1 LVGYLYC
8 LWWKSLQGARMPIAD
23 PITDA
28 VLAGIAV
35 ISADAI
41 ICIDESQRIT
51 FFNEGAEQIFGYRRD
66 EAMGQPIEMLIPER
80 FRSIHHSHVEKFG
93 HSSVKARRMGE
104 RSAISGLRKNGEEFP
119 AEAAISHLRS
129 GQHGVYSVVLRDIT
143 VRRRAEEH
151 QRFLAEA
158 GEILASSLGA
168 GETIRNVARIAVPT
182 LADAAII
189 SVFHSGTL
197 RGVATAHVDPSRAG
211 DLRLLREENPLDLR
225 GSHPAAEVIRTGRA
239 VSIPD
244 SKTAELRLV
253 SFLNDAGAIF
263 ADAPVSSALVLPLV
277 ARGQLLGVMELYT
290 LHRTLDQDDVIL
302 AEDMSRRAAL
312 AIDNARLHEQVTLGL
327 RARDDMIG
335 IVSHDLRNPVN
346 AVKMLTGA
354 ILGTERSTPLPLDV
368 IEYSTIIRQAS
379 EQMDSLIRDL
389 LDVTRIEAGRLNVE
403 TAPAEV
409 GELLNDALGTL
420 SPVANAKSIHLRFST
435 EQGLP
440 MVSVD
445 RERIRQA
452 LSNLIGN
459 SVKFSPAGSTITLR
473 AERADDHVVVS
484 VSDQGPGMNDEQL
497 SHAFDRFWQ
506 SRRTDREGAGLGLTI
521 TRGIIEAHSGRIWA
535 ESKVG
540 EGSKFSFT
548 LKIA

>member
-1 LVGYLYC
+1 
-8 LWWKSLQGARMPIAD
+8 MPIAD

-66 EAMGQPIEMLIPER
+66 EAMGQPIEMLIPAR
-80 FRSIHHSHVEKFG
+80 FRAAHHSHVERFG

-104 RSAISGLRKNGEEFP
+104 RNEISGLRKNGEEFP
-119 AEAAISHLRS
+119 AEAAISHLHS
-129 GQHGVYSVVLRDIT
+129 GQNGVYSVVLRDIT
-143 VRRRAEEH
+143 LRRRTEQH

-158 GEILASSLGA
+158 GEVLSSSLGA

-189 SVFHSGTL
+189 SVFHGGTL
-197 RGVATAHVDPSRAG
+197 RGVATAHVDPSRAE
-211 DLRLLREENPLDLR
+211 DLRLLREENPLDPR

-239 VSIPD
+239 LSIPD
-244 SKTAELRLV
+244 SKTAEPRLV
-253 SFLNDAGAIF
+253 SFLSDAGAIF
-263 ADAPVSSALVLPLV
+263 ADAPVASALVLPLV

-290 LHRTLDQDDVIL
+290 LQRTLDQDDVIL

-354 ILGTERSTPLPLDV
+354 ILGTERTTQLPLDV

-403 TAPAEV
+403 TAPAQV

-420 SPVANAKSIHLRFST
+420 SPVANAKSIDLRLSAAPD
-435 EQGLP
+435 LP

-459 SVKFSPAGSTITLR
+459 SVKFSPAGSVIDLR
-473 AERADDHVVVS
+473 AERRDGEVVIS
-484 VSDQGPGMNDEQL
+484 VSDSGPGMNEEQL

-521 TRGIIEAHSGRIWA
+521 TRGIIEAHGGRIWA

-540 EGSKFSFT
+540 EGSTFRFT
-548 LKIA
+548 LPIASG

>member
-1 LVGYLYC
+1 
-8 LWWKSLQGARMPIAD
+8 MPIAD

-51 FFNEGAEQIFGYRRD
+51 FFNEGAERIFGYGRN
-66 EAMGQPIEMLIPER
+66 EALGQPIEMLIPARHRAAHHDHVER
-80 FRSIHHSHVEKFG
+80 FGRSAVQ
-93 HSSVKARRMGE
+93 ARRMGE
-104 RSAISGLRKNGEEFP
+104 RSEISGVRKNGEEFP
-119 AEAAISHLRS
+119 AEAAISQIGNEQGR
-129 GQHGVYSVVLRDIT
+129 VYSVVLRDIT
-143 VRRRAEEH
+143 LRRRVEQN

-158 GEILASSLGA
+158 GEVLASSLGA
-168 GETIRNVARIAVPT
+168 NETIRNVARIAVPT
-182 LADAAII
+182 LADAAIV
-189 SVFHSGTL
+189 SVFHGDIH
-197 RGVATAHVDPSRAG
+197 RGVAVAHINRSRAEA
-211 DLRLLREENPLDLR
+211 LQVLREESPVDLR
-225 GSHPAAEVIRTGRA
+225 GSHAVAEVIRTGRTLT
-239 VSIPD
+239 IID
-244 SKTAELRLV
+244 SQTTEPRLV
-253 SFLNDAGAIF
+253 ALLSDSGTIF
-263 ADAPVSSALVLPLV
+263 ADAPVSSAVVLPLV

-290 LHRTLDQDDVIL
+290 VQRKLDPDDVAL
-302 AEDMSRRAAL
+302 AEDVSRRAAL

-368 IEYSTIIRQAS
+368 VEYSTIIRQAS

-389 LDVTRIEAGRLNVE
+389 LDVTRIEAGRLKVE
-403 TAPAEV
+403 TSPAEV
-409 GELLNDALGTL
+409 TELLNDALRTL
-420 SPVANAKSIHLRFST
+420 SPVANAKSIDLRFST

-459 SVKFSPAGSTITLR
+459 SVKFSPRGSVIDLR
-473 AERADDHVVVS
+473 AERRDNEVVVS
-484 VSDQGPGMNDEQL
+484 VSDRGPGMNEEQL
-497 SHAFDRFWQ
+497 SHAVDRFWQ
-506 SRRTDREGAGLGLTI
+506 SRRTDREGAGLGLAI
-521 TRGIIEAHSGRIWA
+521 TRGIIEAHGGKIWV
-535 ESKVG
+535 ESKEG

-548 LKIA
+548 LGTTEKSG

>member
-1 LVGYLYC
+1 
-8 LWWKSLQGARMPIAD
+8 MPIAD
-23 PITDA
+23 PVTDA

-41 ICIDESQRIT
+41 ICIDEKERIT
-51 FFNEGAEQIFGYRRD
+51 FFNEGAEQIFGYTRE
-66 EAMGQPIEMLIPER
+66 EAAGRPIEMLIPAR
-80 FRSIHHSHVEKFG
+80 FRATHHSHVEKFG
-93 HSSVKARRMGE
+93 RSSVKARRMGE
-104 RSAISGLRKNGEEFP
+104 RSEISGLRKNGEEFP

-129 GQHGVYSVVLRDIT
+129 GDIGVYSVVLRDIT
-143 VRRRAEEH
+143 RRRRTEQH

-182 LADAAII
+182 LSDAAIV
-189 SVFHSGTL
+189 SVFHGGL
-197 RGVATAHVDPSRAG
+197 LHGVATAHVDPSRAE
-211 DLRLLREENPLDLR
+211 DLRLLREDNPLDLR

-239 VSIPD
+239 LCIPD
-244 SKTAELRLV
+244 SKTAEPRLA
-253 SFLNDAGAIF
+253 SFLSDAGAIF

-277 ARGQLLGVMELYT
+277 GRGQLLGVMELYT
-290 LHRTLDQDDVIL
+290 LKRTLDQDDVVL
-302 AEDMSRRAAL
+302 AEDLSRRAAL

-409 GELLNDALGTL
+409 DELLNDALGTL
-420 SPVANAKSIHLRFST
+420 SPVANAKSIGLRLST

-459 SVKFSPAGSTITLR
+459 SVKFSPAGTAITLR
-473 AERADDHVVVS
+473 AERADDHVIVS
-484 VSDQGPGMNDEQL
+484 VSDQGPGMTDEQL

-506 SRRTDREGAGLGLTI
+506 SRRTDREGAGLGLAI
-521 TRGIIEAHSGRIWA
+521 TRGIVEAHGGKIWV

-540 EGSKFSFT
+540 DGSTFHFT
-548 LKIA
+548 LPLAVA

>member
-1 LVGYLYC
+1 
-8 LWWKSLQGARMPIAD
+8 MPIAD

-41 ICIDESQRIT
+41 ICIDESQKIT
-51 FFNEGAEQIFGYRRD
+51 FFNEGAERIFGYRRD
-66 EAMGQPIEMLIPER
+66 EAVGHPIEMLIPER
-80 FRSIHHSHVEKFG
+80 FRATHHSHVERFG
-93 HSSVKARRMGE
+93 HSSIKARSMGE
-104 RSAISGLRKNGEEFP
+104 RSEISGLRKNGEEFP
-119 AEAAISHLRS
+119 AEAAISHLRGKES
-129 GQHGVYSVVLRDIT
+129 GVYSVVLRDIT
-143 VRRRAEEH
+143 LRRRAEQN

-182 LADAAII
+182 LADAAIV

-197 RGVATAHVDPSRAG
+197 RGVATAHVDPARAE
-211 DLRLLREENPLDLR
+211 DLRLLREDNPLDLR
-225 GSHPAAEVIRTGRA
+225 GAHPAAEVIRTGRA
-239 VSIPD
+239 VSIPN
-244 SKTAELRLV
+244 SQAAEPRLA
-253 SFLNDAGAIF
+253 SFLSDAGAIF

-277 ARGQLLGVMELYT
+277 ARGQLLGVMEFYT
-290 LHRTLDQDDVIL
+290 LQRTLDKDDVIL

-312 AIDNARLHEQVTLGL
+312 AIDNARLHEQVTIGL

-346 AVKMLTGA
+346 AVKMLAGA
-354 ILGTERSTPLPLDV
+354 ILGAERSAGLPLDV
-368 IEYSTIIRQAS
+368 VEYSTIIRQAA

-389 LDVTRIEAGRLNVE
+389 LDVTRIEAGQLNVE
-403 TAPAEV
+403 TAPTDV
-409 GELLNDALGTL
+409 TELLNDALGTL
-420 SPVANAKSIHLRFST
+420 TPVATGKSIELRLSAKRP
-435 EQGLP
+435 LP

-452 LSNLIGN
+452 ISNLIGN
-459 SVKFSPAGSTITLR
+459 SVKFSPAGSVIDLR
-473 AERADDHVVVS
+473 AEKTDDHVMVS
-484 VSDQGPGMNDEQL
+484 VSDQGPGMNEEQL

-506 SRRTDREGAGLGLTI
+506 SRRTDREGTGLGLTI
-521 TRGIIEAHSGRIWA
+521 TRGIIEAHGGRIWA

-540 EGSKFSFT
+540 EGSTFRFT
-548 LKIA
+548 LPLAPG

>member
-1 LVGYLYC
+1 
-8 LWWKSLQGARMPIAD
+8 MPVAD
-23 PITDA
+23 PITDE

-51 FFNEGAEQIFGYRRD
+51 FFNEGAERIFGYRRH
-66 EAMGQPIEMLIPER
+66 EALGQPIELLIPGR
-80 FRSIHHSHVEKFG
+80 FRAIHHSHVERFAR
-93 HSSVKARRMGE
+93 SPIQARRMGE
-104 RSAISGLRKNGEEFP
+104 RSEISGIRKNGEEFP
-119 AEAAISHLRS
+119 AEAAISHLGGAGKR
-129 GQHGVYSVVLRDIT
+129 VYSVVLRDIT
-143 VRRRAEEH
+143 LRRRTEQN

-168 GETIRNVARIAVPT
+168 DETIRNVTRVAVPT
-182 LADAAII
+182 LADAAVV
-189 SVFHSGTL
+189 SVFRDGIA
-197 RGVATAHVDPSRAG
+197 RGVATAHIDPLRAE
-211 DLRLLREENPLDLR
+211 DLQLLREEAPIDLK
-225 GSHPAAEVIRTGRA
+225 GSHPVAEVIRTGRA
-239 VSIPD
+239 LSILD
-244 SKTAELRLV
+244 SKKAEPRFANLLA
-253 SFLNDAGAIF
+253 DAGPIF
-263 ADAPVSSALVLPLV
+263 GDTGVTAALVLPLV

-290 LHRTLDQDDVIL
+290 LNRKLDGDDVIL

-354 ILGTERSTPLPLDV
+354 ILGTERSSPLPLDV

-389 LDVTRIEAGRLNVE
+389 LDVTRIEAGALKVE
-403 TAPAEV
+403 TTPTDV
-409 GELLNDALGTL
+409 GELLEDALGTL
-420 SPVANAKSIHLRFST
+420 SPVANEKSIQLELST
-435 EQGLP
+435 DSGLP
-440 MVSVD
+440 MVAAD

-459 SVKFSPAGSTITLR
+459 SVKFSPRGTVIDLHAGR
-473 AERADDHVVVS
+473 KDGEVVVS
-484 VSDQGPGMNDEQL
+484 VCDRGPGMNEEQL
-497 SHAFDRFWQ
+497 SHVFDRFWQ

-521 TRGIIEAHSGRIWA
+521 TRGIIEAHGGRIWV
-535 ESKVG
+535 ESR
-540 EGSKFSFT
+540 EGSGTKFFFT
-548 LKIA
+548 LRATD

>member
-1 LVGYLYC
+1 MTV
-8 LWWKSLQGARMPIAD
+8 AD

-41 ICIDESQRIT
+41 ICIDETQRIT
-51 FFNEGAEQIFGYRRD
+51 FFNEGAERIFGYRRS
-66 EAMGQPIEMLIPER
+66 EALGQQIEVLIPAR
-80 FRSIHHSHVEKFG
+80 FRASHHGHVEKFG
-93 HSSVKARRMGE
+93 HSHIQARRMGE
-104 RSAISGLRKNGEEFP
+104 RSEISGLRKNGEEFP
-119 AEAAISHLRS
+119 AEAAISHLGNPGNR
-129 GQHGVYSVVLRDIT
+129 VYSVVLRDIT
-143 VRRRAEEH
+143 FRRRAEQN

-158 GEILASSLGA
+158 GEVLSSSLGA
-168 GETIRNVARIAVPT
+168 SETIRNVARIAVPT
-182 LADAAII
+182 LGDAAIV
-189 SVFHSGTL
+189 SVFHDGTA
-197 RGVATAHVDPSRAG
+197 RGIATAHVDSRRAE
-211 DLRLLREENPLDLR
+211 DLQLMREEAPIDLK
-225 GSHPAAEVIRTGRA
+225 GSHPVAEVIRTGRTLF
-239 VSIPD
+239 IPD
-244 SKTAELRLV
+244 SQNVEIRLAGL
-253 SFLNDAGAIF
+253 LNDAGPIF
-263 ADAPVSSALVLPLV
+263 GGARVAAALVLPLV

-290 LHRTLDQDDVIL
+290 LDRKLDSDDVIL

-354 ILGTERSTPLPLDV
+354 ILGTERSSPLPLDV

-389 LDVTRIEAGRLNVE
+389 LDVTRIEAGRLKVE
-403 TAPAEV
+403 TTPTGVED
-409 GELLNDALGTL
+409 LLEDALGTL
-420 SPVANAKSIHLRFST
+420 SPVANEKSIQLRLST
-435 EQGLP
+435 DPALP
-440 MVSVD
+440 MVAAD

-459 SVKFSPAGSTITLR
+459 SVKFSPRGSIIDLH
-473 AERADDHVVVS
+473 AERKDGEVVVS
-484 VSDQGPGMNDEQL
+484 VSDRGPGMNEEQL

-506 SRRTDREGAGLGLTI
+506 SKRTDREGAGLGLTI
-521 TRGIIEAHSGRIWA
+521 TRGIIEAHGGKIWA
-535 ESKVG
+535 ESNEG

-548 LKIA
+548 LRSTQ

>member
-1 LVGYLYC
+1 V
-8 LWWKSLQGARMPIAD
+8 PIAD

-41 ICIDESQRIT
+41 ICIDETQRIT

-66 EAMGQPIEMLIPER
+66 EAIGQPIEVLIPSR
-80 FRSIHHSHVEKFG
+80 FRAAHHSHVEKFG
-93 HSSVKARRMGE
+93 RSSIKARRMGE
-104 RSAISGLRKNGEEFP
+104 RSEISGVRKNGEEFP

-129 GQHGVYSVVLRDIT
+129 GKSGVYSVVLRDIT
-143 VRRRAEEH
+143 LRRRTEQH

-182 LADAAII
+182 IADAAIV
-189 SVFHSGTL
+189 SVFHSGIL
-197 RGVATAHVDPSRAG
+197 RGVATAHVDLSRAE
-211 DLRLLREENPLDLR
+211 DLRLLREDNPLDLR

-239 VSIPD
+239 LSIPD
-244 SKTAELRLV
+244 SRTAEPRLA

-277 ARGQLLGVMELYT
+277 ARGSLLGVMELYT
-290 LHRTLDQDDVIL
+290 RVRKLDADDVIL
-302 AEDMSRRAAL
+302 AEDVSRRAAL

-346 AVKMLTGA
+346 AVKMLAGA
-354 ILGTERSTPLPLDV
+354 ILGAERSSGLPLDV
-368 IEYSTIIRQAS
+368 VEHSTIIRQAA

-403 TAPAEV
+403 TVPTAV
-409 GELLNDALGTL
+409 RELLNDALMTL
-420 SPVANAKSIHLRFST
+420 NPVAKAKSIELRLSARR
-435 EQGLP
+435 ELP
-440 MVSVD
+440 MVSAD

-459 SVKFSPAGSTITLR
+459 SVKFSPPGSVIDLR
-473 AERADDHVVVS
+473 AERADNHVVVS
-484 VSDQGPGMNDEQL
+484 VSDQGPGMNEEQL

-521 TRGIIEAHSGRIWA
+521 TRGIVEAHGGRIWA

-540 EGSKFSFT
+540 EGSTFRFT
-548 LKIA
+548 LPLA